1 MRQRRHDPAR
11 RQYHEARDT
20 LPNMLHLSTD
30 RLAALGDDT
39 PTPDEASHLALCAEC
54 ASERAAFVSLV
65 SMAAAER
72 ESFGLPLTR
81 WDAIAAELG
90 QAPIVAM
97 PAAPSNSTPVVTLA
111 SRRPGW
117 WTLRV
122 AAALLL
128 MAGGAMMGRA
138 SVGATPLPVTGETT
152 RAAVASV
159 SPLSLMPADSMAF
172 TSVEQARIAQQRSE
186 QLFQQAAAYL
196 SASDTN
202 AANVAS
208 PVAYRSRLS
217 ALDRVISTTREALRE
232 APHDPVIN
240 NYYLSTLGQR
250 EATLRQLN
258 TALPVSLR
266 LDSF

>member
-1 MRQRRHDPAR
+1 
-11 RQYHEARDT
+11 
-20 LPNMLHLSTD
+20 MLHLSTE
-30 RLAALGDDT
+30 RLAALGDES
-39 PTPDEASHLALCAEC
+39 PTPDEAAHLARCAEC
-54 ASERAAFVSLV
+54 AAERDAYTSLV

-72 ESFGLPLTR
+72 DAFGLPLTR
-81 WDAIAAELG
+81 WDAIAAELSG
-90 QAPIVAM
+90 SQLAEPDLREAATVTPLVAAVP
-97 PAAPSNSTPVVTLA
+97 PAARPA
-111 SRRPGW
+111 RRPGW

-138 SVGATPLPVTGETT
+138 SVGATPLPVVGETT
-152 RAAVASV
+152 HAAVASV
-159 SPLSLMPADSMAF
+159 SPAALLAADSVSF
-172 TSVEQARIAQQRSE
+172 TSVEQARLAQQRSE

-196 SASDTN
+196 AASDTTS
-202 AANVAS
+202 ASAAS

-258 TALPVSLR
+258 TALPASLR